1 MGTKTIIANVANI
14 KGLVSLG
21 EDDLG
26 EEDVEA
32 NILLVQ
38 NYHDMSTG
46 ETVESGTFVLPADS
60 YRDHKALD
68 WILAPKNSED
78 STIDL
83 FNDLVQGEFNVRKD
97 LPKMN

>member
-14 KGLVSLG
+14 KGIVSLG

-46 ETVESGTFVLPADS
+46 ETVESGMFVLPADS